1 MSEWRQHEQL
11 APKSYVCGF
20 CGLNI
25 GAKYGYYQ
33 SSGQRQLYIC
43 PFCDKPTYFGDEGQ
57 IPGSPF
63 GNEVKHLPMEVQQ
76 LYREI
81 RNCSTVSA
89 YTAAVLLCR
98 KLLMNIAVE
107 LGAAPNKTFQFY
119 VDYLATQ
126 GYIPPNAKGWVDHI
140 RNKGNEATHEIIL
153 MSQTDAEELISF
165 AEMLLR
171 IIYEF
176 PQKVPPTTS

>member
-1 MSEWRQHEQL
+1 
-11 APKSYVCGF
+11 
-20 CGLNI
+20 
-25 GAKYGYYQ
+25 
-33 SSGQRQLYIC
+33 
-43 PFCDKPTYFGDEGQ
+43 
-57 IPGSPF
+57 
-63 GNEVKHLPMEVQQ
+63 MEVQQ

-107 LGAAPNKTFQFY
+107 LGATPNKTFQFY
-119 VDYLATQ
+119 VKYLADN

-153 MSQTDAEELISF
+153 MSQPEAEELISF

-176 PQKVPPTTS
+176 PQRVPPSTP